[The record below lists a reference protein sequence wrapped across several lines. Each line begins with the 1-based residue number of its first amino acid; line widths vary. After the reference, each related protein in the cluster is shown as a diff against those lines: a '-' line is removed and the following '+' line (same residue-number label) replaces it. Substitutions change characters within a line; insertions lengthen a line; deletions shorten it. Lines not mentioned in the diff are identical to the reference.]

1 MEKVELL
8 VGLPRVTLVAAGEN
22 YGRFGIGPVEIGHA
36 TPLGNALRRVLVS
49 SIPGAAISR
58 VKIGRVIHEFSTIP
72 GVVEDGTQLMLNIKG
87 IRLRCYAE
95 RPVALQLI
103 KRGPGPVFAGDI
115 DAPSTVE
122 IVNPQHYLCSLDDD
136 TTLEMQLTAERGRGV
151 TLADNVS
158 GLNIGEI
165 AVDALFSPIP
175 RVNFI
180 VETEEDRERL
190 LLEIWTDGTV
200 KPGDALSHAAQILSQ
215 HFGRVAAIT
224 EPQEQAELPATAASS
239 IPPEIY
245 DRPID
250 ELGLSTRTYNS
261 LRRADITTIGKLLEL
276 DDRALNSIRNLGPK
290 SAEEIRERLIVLGY
304 RGGTPGAISAPE
316 EPESDPGDDDSDP
329 SSPVPT
335 AQATA

>member
-1 MEKVELL
+1 MEKIELD
-8 VGLPRVTLVAAGEN
+8 VVRPRVTLIAAGEN
-22 YGRFGIGPVEIGHA
+22 YGRFAIGTLERGHA
-36 TPLGNALRRVLVS
+36 SPLGNALRRVLVS

-72 GVVEDGTQLMLNIKG
+72 GVLEDGTQLILNIKG

-103 KRGPGPVFAGDI
+103 KRGPGPVYASDI

-122 IVNPQHYLCSLDDD
+122 IVNPQHYLCTLDDD
-136 TTLEMQLTAERGRGV
+136 STLEMQLTAERGRGV

-158 GLNIGEI
+158 GLNIGEV

-180 VETEEDRERL
+180 VEPQDEGERL
-190 LLEIWTDGTV
+190 ILEIWTDGTV

-215 HFGRVAAIT
+215 HFGRVAAIS
-224 EPQEQAELPATAASS
+224 EPQEVAELPATAAST

-304 RGGTPGAISAPE
+304 RGGTPGAIGAPA
-316 EPESDPGDDDSDP
+316 DDDSPSDDGDDP
-329 SSPVPT
+329 SALISSD
-335 AQATA
+335 QASA

>member
-1 MEKVELL
+1 MEKLDLEIV
-8 VGLPRVTLVAAGEN
+8 LPRVSLVAAGEN
-22 YGRFGIGPVEIGHA
+22 YGRFAISPLGRGHGS
-36 TPLGNALRRVLVS
+36 PLGNALRRVLIS
-49 SIPGAAISR
+49 SIPGAAVSR

-72 GVVEDGTQLMLNIKG
+72 GVQEDGTQLMLNIKG

-122 IVNPQHYLCSLDDD
+122 IVNPQHYLCTLDDD

-180 VETEEDRERL
+180 VESGESDERL
-190 LLEIWTDGTV
+190 ILEIWTDGTV

-215 HFGRVAAIT
+215 HFGRVAAIS
-224 EPQEQAELPATAASS
+224 EPQDMPELPSTTTSI

-261 LRRADITTIGKLLEL
+261 LRRADITTIGRLLEL

-290 SAEEIRERLIVLGY
+290 SAEEIRERLIALGY
-304 RGGTPGAISAPE
+304 RGGDPTSAV
-316 EPESDPGDDDSDP
+316 EPEPEDP
-329 SSPVPT
+329 SLPMST
-335 AQATA
+335 AQSIA